1 MDRHEKSGS
10 MARLANSYSVVKLM
24 LTNLLLSYLNINSNN
39 YEFIEPSKPEVI
51 PLSAQC
57 FIHRGKGAC
66 HGQS

>member
-1 MDRHEKSGS
+1 MDRHEKSGI

-39 YEFIEPSKPEVI
+39 YEFIESPKPEVI

-57 FIHRGKGAC
+57 CFIHKAKGAC
-66 HGQS
+66 HG